1 MNIPDIIVLA
11 VLAIAIGLA
20 IFGVIRNRKKGCG
33 CGCGGSCSGCG
44 LSKNCKD
51 KK

>member
-33 CGCGGSCSGCG
+33 CCGNCTSCG
-44 LSKNCKD
+44 LSANCKD

>member
-1 MNIPDIIVLA
+1 MNVPDIIVMT
-11 VLAIAIGLA
+11 VLAITIGLA
-20 IFGVIRNRKKGCG
+20 IFGAIRNRKKGCG

-44 LSKNCKD
+44 LSENCKD